1 MGVVEVIEYMLWWW
15 VENVGFFLD
24 CNGSVHN
31 LLWSDCWMGWHLF
44 VFVFFHMWIAW
55 WVGCH
60 NWLPS
65 YLFSGFCRSM
75 GIVCLLSNY
84 FFKVLLFVSFVLAFQ
99 YLWFHWSQAP
109 KLLGYWSLEAC
120 GVQRGL
126 SSVLQAWSLYHQISS
141 LRVCPHCWSF
151 WLC

>member
-1 MGVVEVIEYMLWWW
+1 MLVFSWTVMALSITCYEVTVGWDDTSLYLCFLTCGLLDELVVIIDCQVT
-15 VENVGFFLD
+15 FFQAF
-24 CNGSVHN
+24 VAP
-31 LLWSDCWMGWHLF
+31 WALF
-44 VFVFFHMWIAW
+44 A
-55 WVGCH
+55 C
-60 NWLPS
+60 
-65 YLFSGFCRSM
+65 YL
-75 GIVCLLSNY
+75 II